1 MDSERIKVG
10 INCVAPLGLIVNVD
24 RAILEIH
31 IGLGLPSSHRANPM
45 QKVAFLCYIFSRV

>member
-10 INCVAPLGLIVNVD
+10 INCVAPLGLID